1 MACTSDGSNGGTP
14 CTSSASCLGCTTG
27 GCQART
33 KAAPLEQPIICSSG
47 TARIALDTGRGDVVI
62 GKGQGEILDIDVG
75 PLKPGASGSFVFTPA
90 SIDAHNGPLTVTIVG
105 VAGTLTITSPTT
117 TSSTSSSTSSSTTT
131 TTTSTTTTT
140 KHTSSTTS
148 STTTSSTAT
157 TSSTTT
163 SSSTTT
169 TSIPTGGAPDCSGA
183 FAVPDM
189 VWPPNHRFMAVTIAG
204 VTDPSGGAVTI
215 TVTAIMQNEPPNRR
229 GPACPDAKGLGTDT
243 PMLRAERDGE

>member
-1 MACTSDGSNGGTP
+1 
-14 CTSSASCLGCTTG
+14 TSSASCLGCTTG

-33 KAAPLEQPIICSSG
+33 KAAPLEQPITCSSG

-90 SIDAHNGPLTVTIVG
+90 SIDAHNGPLTITIVG

-117 TSSTSSSTSSSTTT
+117 TSSTSSSTSSSTTSSTTSSSTSTRPSTTSST
-131 TTTSTTTTT
+131 TTTSTTSTTA
-140 KHTSSTTS
+140 HTSSTTS

-157 TSSTTT
+157 TSSTSTSTT
-163 SSSTTT
+163 SSSSTTT
-169 TSIPTGGAPDCSGA
+169 SIPAEGAPDCTEA

-189 VWPPNHRFMAVTIAG
+189 IWPPNHRFMAVTIAG
-204 VTDPSGGAVTI
+204 VTDPSGGA
-215 TVTAIMQNEPPNRR
+215 
-229 GPACPDAKGLGTDT
+229 
-243 PMLRAERDGE
+243 